1 MILLDVNILV
11 YAFRESA
18 PEHETYANWLREAT
32 AGTETL
38 LLADLVLVG
47 FVRVVTNPKV
57 VEPVVSGPQAIEFV
71 EALCGSPRTQLT
83 LSSPAVWEQLGHLV
97 RRDPQIKTNVVPDAY
112 LAAVA
117 LTHGARVATRDR
129 GFGRFPGLRWF
140 DPAVAAG

>member
-1 MILLDVNILV
+1 MILLDVNVLV

-18 PEHETYANWLREAT
+18 PEHETYANWLSEAS

-47 FVRVVTNPKV
+47 FVRVVTNPRL
-57 VEPVVSGPQAIEFV
+57 VEPVVSGSQAIEFV
-71 EALCGSPRTQLT
+71 EALCDSPRTQLT
-83 LSSPAVWEQLGHLV
+83 LSSPAIWQQLGSLV
-97 RRDPQIKTNVVPDAY
+97 RGDPQIKTNVVPDAY

-117 LTHGARVATRDR
+117 LTHGARVASRDR

-140 DPAVAAG
+140 DPAVPAG

>member
-1 MILLDVNILV
+1 MILLDVNVLV

-18 PEHETYANWLREAT
+18 PEHDRYADWLTAASAGAETV
-32 AGTETL
+32 
-38 LLADLVLVG
+38 LLADLALVG

-71 EALCGSPRTQLT
+71 EALCDSPRTQLA
-83 LSSPAVWEQLGHLV
+83 LSSPAVWQQLGDLV
-97 RRDPQIKTNVVPDAY
+97 RGDPQIKTNLIPDAY

-129 GFGRFPGLRWF
+129 G
-140 DPAVAAG
+140 